1 MPSLLILSAE
11 QVSENI
17 SAAMANYP
25 QIFAYITCF
34 IRYALVALALLVVV
48 GCGISLLRGKHD
60 RELWGYVS
68 MPDGTRQAIEHW
80 ENVIGRSNAAILC

>member
-60 RELWGYVS
+60 RELWG
-68 MPDGTRQAIEHW
+68 MFPCPTAL
-80 ENVIGRSNAAILC
+80 GRRLSTGRT